1 MRADVNLSVREVGS
15 SQFGTRTEMK
25 NLNSFKAISHAIEG
39 ERERQIELLE
49 EGKQVVQETRRWDED
64 QNASLPM
71 RTKENA
77 QDYRYF
83 PDPDLP
89 PIVLSDGWLARL
101 WAEMPELAEAKRDRY
116 RAQFGLSEAD
126 CKTLTSQRALAEL
139 FEQTAA
145 LGTPPKQAANW
156 LLGPVL
162 AQCSAHGLEAKDMR
176 ITPQMLARLIALVQ
190 TGGLN
195 RSTAIEVLAAL
206 FTTGGDVDA
215 YVSEHGLNQ
224 VCDAALVGEA
234 VERVF
239 AANPKSIT
247 DYRAGKEKALG
258 FLVGQTMRALHGRAS
273 PQAVQAAV
281 RKKLRQN

>member
-1 MRADVNLSVREVGS
+1 M
-15 SQFGTRTEMK
+15 
-25 NLNSFKAISHAIEG
+25 
-39 ERERQIELLE
+39 
-49 EGKQVVQETRRWDED
+49 
-64 QNASLPM
+64 
-71 RTKENA
+71 
-77 QDYRYF
+77 
-83 PDPDLP
+83 
-89 PIVLSDGWLARL
+89 
-101 WAEMPELAEAKRDRY
+101 
-116 RAQFGLSEAD
+116 
-126 CKTLTSQRALAEL
+126 L
-139 FEQTAA
+139 FRS
-145 LGTPPKQAANW
+145 ANW

-224 VCDAALVGEA
+224 VCDTELVGEA

-239 AANPKSIT
+239 AANPKSVA